1 MENARSHMIASG
13 CPKSFWPYAFEH
25 AVDILNRSTGPTGS
39 HQSSFELLE
48 LVKPKLLPIQ
58 PFGCRVVVVKPRHE
72 YRKQHVDAHGL
83 VGINLGRSPSVVN
96 GFRVWIPSQH
106 KILTTSEVY
115 FDATFMPWRPEGQQR
130 VGPVS
135 PLPAPSD
142 DHVSGLPDAD
152 VTLPTPAD
160 MSDVSTAYDLATRG
174 ATKSARTSTKV
185 LVLFSGPYSR
195 ADSLGAFLHRFGLS
209 SVPVDNHANLGGG
222 SAHDILGDEFF
233 HSLLA
238 RVRAGDF
245 CGIFAAPPC
254 GTFSVSRFH
263 PKGNKSPPV
272 LRTRQHILGNPDI
285 DPRHR
290 KELLEANAIIARL
303 AIILDAQFRAGG
315 QFVVENPADRGD
327 RSCPRTYLEANHG
340 SIWQMPEIQKL
351 ALDSGAETSNFN
363 MCMLGSPSQKRTT
376 LLFTSGLSS
385 WLSPLRGLDCSHSS
399 HPTDVDCPKTAAAYP
414 AEFNLYLAKAFV
426 SLHNAVSPPTSP
438 RPALAPLIPPVKRTE
453 VLEATKPTATTAP
466 RDAVTPGR
474 SSHVRSEPLDVS
486 PKSLEERVD
495 VAALESIP
503 APTGYPRPQG
513 EEVRSK
519 YARTGHDIRDGL
531 RSRRAL
537 LALSGALLTLSA
549 WSGRANLVKAPAL
562 DPRNRREAL
571 ELDESGWT
579 TSMETEFKN
588 HETSGSWE
596 WIRRG
601 AVPKGR
607 HLVKLVWVFKVK
619 RDGSLKSR
627 LCVQGCAQTAGI
639 DFDQTH
645 SSTLRSSSLRLLA
658 SIAARE
664 NMGLHRWDF
673 VSAYLQG
680 ELEPGE
686 VVYCSAPPGF
696 ERNDADGQPMC
707 CRIVKP
713 VYGMAQAGRRWQRSL
728 FPWLEE
734 FGLAPSAHDSCLF
747 HMERDYVDPA
757 TGHTV
762 RDRLLVGVYVDDLAC
777 GYKYSGAGSLYADF
791 VTALQARWKVED
803 EGELSDLLGV
813 DFSFDNGTVTLAQTK
828 YIRKLVSTYLNDSPS
843 KKRGTLPH
851 VKELPDHVAA
861 GLSQL
866 DSAVHPDLRRKYQSL
881 VGALLYCA
889 TNTRPDIAYA
899 VGMLCRAM
907 SKPTDELYADAEL
920 VLRYLSRTEYIGLR
934 FAASP
939 APLHGFSDS
948 DWAVKHSTSGWVF
961 MLNHAA
967 ISWGSKKQ
975 KSVALSSCEAEIVA
989 ASEAAKEAVHLNAL
1003 CSELGLGLPDGTPLD
1018 LHVDNKSAIDIAYN
1032 PEHHGRM
1039 KHVDRRHF
1047 YIRELVE
1054 EHRIRVPFVSTTHN
1068 IADIFTKPLM
1078 ENTFFRL
1085 RDTIMNVPE
1094 HQREQMSP
1102 VSNCGGALRSE
1113 SVTPH
1118 VTS

>member
-1 MENARSHMIASG
+1 
-13 CPKSFWPYAFEH
+13 
-25 AVDILNRSTGPTGS
+25 
-39 HQSSFELLE
+39 
-48 LVKPKLLPIQ
+48 
-58 PFGCRVVVVKPRHE
+58 
-72 YRKQHVDAHGL
+72 
-83 VGINLGRSPSVVN
+83 
-96 GFRVWIPSQH
+96 
-106 KILTTSEVY
+106 
-115 FDATFMPWRPEGQQR
+115 
-130 VGPVS
+130 
-135 PLPAPSD
+135 
-142 DHVSGLPDAD
+142 
-152 VTLPTPAD
+152 
-160 MSDVSTAYDLATRG
+160 
-174 ATKSARTSTKV
+174 
-185 LVLFSGPYSR
+185 
-195 ADSLGAFLHRFGLS
+195 
-209 SVPVDNHANLGGG
+209 
-222 SAHDILGDEFF
+222 
-233 HSLLA
+233 
-238 RVRAGDF
+238 
-245 CGIFAAPPC
+245 
-254 GTFSVSRFH
+254 
-263 PKGNKSPPV
+263 
-272 LRTRQHILGNPDI
+272 
-285 DPRHR
+285 
-290 KELLEANAIIARL
+290 
-303 AIILDAQFRAGG
+303 
-315 QFVVENPADRGD
+315 
-327 RSCPRTYLEANHG
+327 
-340 SIWQMPEIQKL
+340 
-351 ALDSGAETSNFN
+351 
-363 MCMLGSPSQKRTT
+363 
-376 LLFTSGLSS
+376 
-385 WLSPLRGLDCSHSS
+385 
-399 HPTDVDCPKTAAAYP
+399 
-414 AEFNLYLAKAFV
+414 
-426 SLHNAVSPPTSP
+426 
-438 RPALAPLIPPVKRTE
+438 
-453 VLEATKPTATTAP
+453 
-466 RDAVTPGR
+466 
-474 SSHVRSEPLDVS
+474 
-486 PKSLEERVD
+486 
-495 VAALESIP
+495 
-503 APTGYPRPQG
+503 
-513 EEVRSK
+513 
-519 YARTGHDIRDGL
+519 
-531 RSRRAL
+531 
-537 LALSGALLTLSA
+537 
-549 WSGRANLVKAPAL
+549 
-562 DPRNRREAL
+562 
-571 ELDESGWT
+571 
-579 TSMETEFKN
+579 
-588 HETSGSWE
+588 
-596 WIRRG
+596 
-601 AVPKGR
+601 
-607 HLVKLVWVFKVK
+607 
-619 RDGSLKSR
+619 
-627 LCVQGCAQTAGI
+627 
-639 DFDQTH
+639 
-645 SSTLRSSSLRLLA
+645 
-658 SIAARE
+658 
-664 NMGLHRWDF
+664 MGLHRWDF

-1018 LHVDNKSAIDIAYN
+1018 LHVDNKSAIDTCIAYN
-1032 PEHHGRM
+1032 
-1039 KHVDRRHF
+1039 
-1047 YIRELVE
+1047 
-1054 EHRIRVPFVSTTHN
+1054 VP
-1068 IADIFTKPLM
+1068 
-1078 ENTFFRL
+1078 
-1085 RDTIMNVPE
+1085 
-1094 HQREQMSP
+1094 
-1102 VSNCGGALRSE
+1102 
-1113 SVTPH
+1113 
-1118 VTS
+1118 